1 MGSKRNSQNSSG
13 EKLKLDIMKSRKDHD
28 PLQRFYE
35 ALNELMRG
43 KDKITLDAFELM
55 RAHLDIMKTLMPTF
69 RSNHEHYPVAHYK
82 DLKISKNVTRASS
95 HSLPKNK
102 TCLVEIERI
111 KEMHSHYYKSTK
123 MPLLFI
129 MFGVQNPSKSIINEL
144 KNI

>member
-1 MGSKRNSQNSSG
+1 MGSKRNTQNPSG
-13 EKLKLDIMKSRKDHD
+13 EKLKRDIIKSSKDHD

-55 RAHLDIMKTLMPTF
+55 RAHLDIMKNLMPTY

-82 DLKISKNVTRASS
+82 DLKISKYVTRASNY
-95 HSLPKNK
+95 SLPKNK
-102 TCLVEIERI
+102 TCLVSIERI
-111 KEMHSHYYKSTK
+111 KEMPSHYHKSTK